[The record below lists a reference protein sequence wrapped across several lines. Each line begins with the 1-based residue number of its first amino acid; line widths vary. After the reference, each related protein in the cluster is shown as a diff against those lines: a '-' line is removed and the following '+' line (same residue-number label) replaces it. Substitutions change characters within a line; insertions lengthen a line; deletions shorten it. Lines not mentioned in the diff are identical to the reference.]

1 VLALQIKVNGSH
13 RYVVGYASAQ
23 MLTLHV
29 WGDCTARDAHAT
41 AGASVPTGNGGEMVT
56 LAYEPVRLSIGDEIT
71 VRLVEVSEADSPTR
85 ENTGGESFR
94 LGEPSSRR

>member
-1 VLALQIKVNGSH
+1 
-13 RYVVGYASAQ
+13 
-23 MLTLHV
+23 
-29 WGDCTARDAHAT
+29 
-41 AGASVPTGNGGEMVT
+41 MVT